1 MNPFSKAL
9 LVESITHA
17 ARGSKLFDNDSVV
30 DEVSLLVRVVKEKLD
45 DGEKMKRVKS
55 EEREIERGRRN
66 RGRREGGERDGEL
79 WRREETGR
87 PYICK

>member
-1 MNPFSKAL
+1 M
-9 LVESITHA
+9 
-17 ARGSKLFDNDSVV
+17 
-30 DEVSLLVRVVKEKLD
+30 KEKLD

-66 RGRREGGERDGEL
+66 RGKREGGERDGEL